1 MPDVVVVKKVK
12 AKSVEEEAAN
22 TEEKKKAKSSGSK
35 NRERRQRKQEKKM
48 KKKGDALK
56 RMGFDGGD
64 EDNHDSVWDEER
76 KAFEEELN
84 SDAELA
90 AELKSIIGHK
100 IKMSKEVISE
110 EAANTDENDSPT
122 NTLTL

>member
-1 MPDVVVVKKVK
+1 
-12 AKSVEEEAAN
+12 
-22 TEEKKKAKSSGSK
+22 
-35 NRERRQRKQEKKM
+35 M
-48 KKKGDALK
+48 KKKGDAIK

-64 EDNHDSVWDEER
+64 EDNNDSMWDEER

-90 AELKSIIGHK
+90 APELKSIVGHR

-110 EAANTDENDSPT
+110 EAANTNENDSPGEQRT
-122 NTLTL
+122 R